1 MVQKEEAR
9 RLGRPRTY
17 DPEVALQRAMD
28 AFWDAGYSGTSL
40 DDLSERTGMNRPSL
54 YAAFGDKQAL
64 YLRTLEEYVA
74 ARRAM
79 MATALSGDRPLRDA
93 LRQAYGHMIDRFS
106 AGESGARGC
115 YLIGTAVTEAVQ
127 NPRVRQSLAK
137 SLGEMDEALRT
148 AFVAAQERG
157 ELERKAD
164 PQALAVVASA
174 VVYALAL
181 RARSGQPR
189 AVLQALADAAVG
201 LIFGPRPV
209 KRGARHPS
217 GARARSRRGGNH
229 HESR

>member
-40 DDLSERTGMNRPSL
+40 DDLSQRTGMNRPSL

-64 YLRTLEEYVA
+64 YLKTLDEYVA
-74 ARRAM
+74 GRRAM
-79 MATALSGDRPLRDA
+79 IATALSGDRPLRDA
-93 LRQAYGHMIDRFS
+93 LRQAYRRMIDRFS
-106 AGESGARGC
+106 TGESGARGC

-127 NPRVRQSLAK
+127 NPKVRETLAK
-137 SLGEMDEALRT
+137 SLGEVDEALRN
-148 AFVAAQERG
+148 AFVAAQARG
-157 ELERKAD
+157 EVDRKAD
-164 PQALAVVASA
+164 PQALAVIASA
-174 VVYALAL
+174 VVYTLAL

-189 AVLQALADAAVG
+189 EVLQALADAAVA
-201 LIFGPRPV
+201 LIFGPRAV
-209 KRGARHPS
+209 KRGARHRS
-217 GARARSRRGGNH
+217 SARARSTRGDNH